1 VSAFDQVL
9 KRGRLA
15 HAYLFTGPAGIGKR
29 LFAGELA
36 KALLCE
42 APPGDKLE
50 ACDACDACHQVAAG
64 THPDFFTAGRPE
76 EMVVFP
82 IDTIR
87 ELCQDLSLKPARG
100 RYKVAILDD
109 AEELSPE
116 ASNCFLK
123 TLEEPPPRSLLIL
136 ISNQPERQL
145 STIISRC
152 QVIAFAPLPP
162 ALVAELLRA
171 QGIDD
176 EALLDRV
183 VRLSGGSPGDAEA
196 LADPA
201 LWEFR
206 RTLLHGLTRPRPDTV
221 ALAQEWTRFVEE
233 AGKEGPVRR
242 RRATQVLRLLV
253 EFLREA
259 LRFSVGGTPALV
271 DPEDLG
277 FLKEL
282 GQRVDPDQL
291 VDLLQLCLEGDFQ
304 IDRMAQIVL
313 VLEALLDAFGQTLRT
328 PARSSV

>member
-1 VSAFDQVL
+1 V

-50 ACDACDACHQVAAG
+50 ACDVCDACHQVAAG
-64 THPDFFTAGRPE
+64 THPDFFTASRPE

-87 ELCQDLSLKPARG
+87 ELCRDLSLKPARG

-152 QVIAFAPLPP
+152 QVISFAPLPP

-183 VRLSGGSPGDAEA
+183 VRLSGGSPGDAQA

-206 RTLLHGLTRPRPDTV
+206 RTLLNGLTRPRPDTV

-242 RRATQVLRLLV
+242 RRATQILRLLM

-259 LRFSVGGTPALV
+259 LRFSVGGTPDLV

-304 IDRMAQIVL
+304 IDHMAQIVL

-328 PARSSV
+328 PARSSA